1 MDANVIY
8 DDFIKII
15 KDEIKDGILPS
26 NLDENLLQKDT
37 HLNQLGLDSIS
48 LVSLLARLSDMTDNY
63 YPDTMFSGNPTLWEI
78 SERAS
83 EEYKS

>member
-8 DDFIKII
+8 DNFIKIM

-26 NLDENLLQKDT
+26 HLDENLLQKDT

-48 LVSLLARLSDMTDNY
+48 LVTLIAQLSDVTDSY
-63 YPDTMFSGNPTLWEI
+63 FPDTMFSGNPTLWEI

-83 EEYKS
+83 EQYKS